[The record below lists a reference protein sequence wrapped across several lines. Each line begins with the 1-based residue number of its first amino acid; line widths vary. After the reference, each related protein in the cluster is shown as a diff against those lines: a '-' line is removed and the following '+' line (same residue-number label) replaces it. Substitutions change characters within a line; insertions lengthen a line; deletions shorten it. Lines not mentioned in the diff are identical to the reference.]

1 MIKYGFKLPKSVK
14 NVFYAAFTMF
24 FFEKQKSHSFTGMA
38 FSKVFIN
45 N

>member
-24 FFEKQKSHSFTGMA
+24 FPE
-38 FSKVFIN
+38 SKKATPSQEWLSLKYL
-45 N
+45 